1 VRGVGLAVA
10 PLLTVAMAIGSNPA
24 VGSDT
29 SVTNAVES
37 LAADLAVQPASEA
50 ADLYKFL
57 YQAIFGPGHAITD
70 RAAAVKSLEDEI
82 DGLGPPMPGEEP
94 CLTLGGV
101 PILVR
106 VHLRPFVAAGGDPEA
121 LIDAFVATPA
131 EVHGSPDQMTEAI
144 SLVVKWLHSS
154 GQKELATQLE
164 QLGRNLAAEGYP
176 MTHHSPVYIEAYQP
190 AYRVVAADLAAEH
203 GWCTLPVET
212 FER

>member
-1 VRGVGLAVA
+1 MKTIVFTTTWLLTAAVA
-10 PLLTVAMAIGSNPA
+10 MGAGPGA
-24 VGSDT
+24 DE
-29 SVTNAVES
+29 SVTYSVES

-106 VHLRPFVAAGGDPEA
+106 VHLRPFVAVGGDPEA
-121 LIDAFVATPA
+121 LIDAFVATA
-131 EVHGSPDQMTEAI
+131 DEVHGSPDQMTEAI
-144 SLVVKWLHSS
+144 SLVVKWLRSS
-154 GQKELATQLE
+154 GQKELASQLE

-176 MTHHSPVYIEAYQP
+176 MTHHSRAYIEAYQP

-203 GWCTLPVET
+203 GWCTVPVES